1 MPSGYRILRFVS
13 DAWRTLRKCEGL
25 PDGEPA
31 AGPGGCRACAAE
43 PGRAAGPRGEC
54 SDTGVSLV
62 PYRVVGYG
70 TDMPS
75 TKKRITVYL
84 DDDAYARVERF
95 CEATGESRAAAVAGL
110 IEAATPMLERIVDLA
125 GALKSAPDDVR
136 ATFEGAADQLQG
148 RYDSITAEAEDFW
161 KVLESLAQGDGP
173 RPVTRGPE

>member
-1 MPSGYRILRFVS
+1 MLGVPSEWTGDRFPMGGPRRGPV
-13 DAWRTLRKCEGL
+13 
-25 PDGEPA
+25 A
-31 AGPGGCRACAAE
+31 AAPGAAE

-54 SDTGVSLV
+54 SDTGASLV

-110 IEAATPMLERIVDLA
+110 IEAAAPMLDRIVDLA

-148 RYDSITAEAEDFW
+148 RYESIAADAEDFW
-161 KVLESLAQGDGP
+161 KVLESLAAGGGP